1 MTLNYPLFN
10 VQLNVTTE
18 ADSNQIADAD
28 KRRRKHRQRLLKKSL
43 LKNGADDAAQD
54 TGKEEAGPT
63 PEQLVKRPLAE
74 GDKQPVLMVEVENV
88 ALEQFKQT
96 EEVKALTQEV
106 IKTIRDIITMNPLY
120 RESLQQMLHQ
130 NQRVVDNPV
139 YLCDL
144 GASLSAAD
152 PPELQAILEEV
163 DVSTMNIDNSA
174 ADHPISQS
182 TLYIDSKAI
191 TALVGVAEKGVGA
204 VTVAAEDRQGGGREG
219 EAAAPQVHPARA
231 AEGDQEGAGH
241 RERGQGE

>member
-18 ADSNQIADAD
+18 PESNLADAD

-43 LKNGADDAAQD
+43 LKNENNDLDSETSEENTKPAA
-54 TGKEEAGPT
+54 EE
-63 PEQLVKRPLAE
+63 LVKRSLVDGE
-74 GDKQPVLMVEVENV
+74 KQPVLMVEVENV
-88 ALEQFKQT
+88 AAEQFKQT

-152 PPELQAILEEV
+152 PPELQAILEEA
-163 DVSTMNIDNSA
+163 DVSSSGQVA
-174 ADHPISQS
+174 HCLHS
-182 TLYIDSKAI
+182 I
-191 TALVGVAEKGVGA
+191 TIY
-204 VTVAAEDRQGGGREG
+204 
-219 EAAAPQVHPARA
+219 
-231 AEGDQEGAGH
+231 
-241 RERGQGE
+241 

>member
-10 VQLNVTTE
+10 VKLNVTTDT
-18 ADSNQIADAD
+18 DSNVPDAD

-43 LKNGADDAAQD
+43 LKNENNDVELDSNARD
-54 TGKEEAGPT
+54 TAEGEE
-63 PEQLVKRPLAE
+63 LVKRPLTD

-88 ALEQFKQT
+88 PPEQVKQT

-152 PPELQAILEEV
+152 PPELQAILEEA
-163 DVSTMNIDNSA
+163 DVGNKIP
-174 ADHPISQS
+174 H
-182 TLYIDSKAI
+182 
-191 TALVGVAEKGVGA
+191 
-204 VTVAAEDRQGGGREG
+204 
-219 EAAAPQVHPARA
+219 
-231 AEGDQEGAGH
+231 
-241 RERGQGE
+241 

>member
-1 MTLNYPLFN
+1 MHFDLTRASFNLYLYSLQEMTLNYPLFN
-10 VQLNVTTE
+10 VQLNVTTD
-18 ADSNQIADAD
+18 ADDNQIADAD

-43 LKNGADDAAQD
+43 LKNGGDDAAQD

-63 PEQLVKRPLAE
+63 PEQMVKRPLAE

-163 DVSTMNIDNSA
+163 DVSI
-174 ADHPISQS
+174 P
-182 TLYIDSKAI
+182 
-191 TALVGVAEKGVGA
+191 
-204 VTVAAEDRQGGGREG
+204 
-219 EAAAPQVHPARA
+219 
-231 AEGDQEGAGH
+231 
-241 RERGQGE
+241 

>member
-18 ADSNQIADAD
+18 SDTNIGDAD
-28 KRRRKHRQRLLKKSL
+28 RRRRKHRQRLLKKSL
-43 LKNGADDAAQD
+43 LKNENNDLGTPADEDN
-54 TGKEEAGPT
+54 
-63 PEQLVKRPLAE
+63 LVKIPLVD

-88 ALEQFKQT
+88 AQEKFKQT
-96 EEVKALTQEV
+96 EEIKALTQEV

-152 PPELQAILEEV
+152 PSELQAILEEA
-163 DVSTMNIDNSA
+163 DVSIC
-174 ADHPISQS
+174 
-182 TLYIDSKAI
+182 TL
-191 TALVGVAEKGVGA
+191 
-204 VTVAAEDRQGGGREG
+204 
-219 EAAAPQVHPARA
+219 
-231 AEGDQEGAGH
+231 
-241 RERGQGE
+241 

>member
-10 VQLNVTTE
+10 VQLNVTT
-18 ADSNQIADAD
+18 DTDKDNIADAD

-43 LKNGADDAAQD
+43 LKNENNDDDEASKQDKQKAA
-54 TGKEEAGPT
+54 EET
-63 PEQLVKRPLAE
+63 VKRPLTD
-74 GDKQPVLMVEVENV
+74 GDKQPVLMVEVENI
-88 ALEQFKQT
+88 APEEFKQT

-152 PPELQAILEEV
+152 PPELQAILEEA
-163 DVSTMNIDNSA
+163 DVSKFIR
-174 ADHPISQS
+174 I
-182 TLYIDSKAI
+182 
-191 TALVGVAEKGVGA
+191 
-204 VTVAAEDRQGGGREG
+204 
-219 EAAAPQVHPARA
+219 
-231 AEGDQEGAGH
+231 
-241 RERGQGE
+241 